1 MRIVLQRVKK
11 AKVKVNQETVSQIGK
26 GLLILFGVEKGD
38 TDAEVQYLSK
48 KIVNLRIFPDE
59 NEKMNLSVKDIGG
72 EILVVSQFTLA
83 SYVQKGNRPSFSH
96 AMREEGAEKMYE
108 RFVELLKEEGIL
120 VKKGVFKAHME
131 VELVNDGPVTIIL
144 ERKANSKQSDPGK

>member
-96 AMREEGAEKMYE
+96 AMEEEGAEKMYE